1 MPTLLWVVPLVVL
14 AGSSCSRPAPP
25 PPPPPPFE
33 TVATPKE
40 LMNAVLDPAVDVI
53 WDAVG
58 WVVTS
63 EGTFE
68 KAPATDDEWAT
79 IRASA
84 IVLAE
89 SGNLLMIGSRSGG
102 SPEWIAQAQALIDHS
117 KRAVQAV
124 DKKDKDALFTIGGDI
139 YDVCTN
145 CHRQF
150 MPSIV
155 APSNR

>member
-1 MPTLLWVVPLVVL
+1 MPSMRTLLWLAPLVL
-14 AGSSCSRPAPP
+14 AGSACMSAPAAPP
-25 PPPPPPFE
+25 PPPFQ
-33 TVATPKE
+33 TVASPKE
-40 LMNAVLDPAVDVI
+40 LMNSVLDPAVDVI

-58 WVVTS
+58 VIVTA

-68 KAPATDDEWAT
+68 KAPASDEEWAV

-89 SGNLLMIGSRSGG
+89 SGNLLMIGNRSGG
-102 SPEWIAQAQALIDHS
+102 SPEWIEQSKALIETS
-117 KRAVQAV
+117 RRIIQAI

-150 MPSIV
+150 VAEIV
-155 APSNR
+155 KPNS

>member
-1 MPTLLWVVPLVVL
+1 MRTLLWLAPLIVL
-14 AGSSCSRPAPP
+14 AGSSCSRPVPP
-25 PPPPPPFE
+25 SPPFE

-79 IRASA
+79 VRASA
-84 IVLAE
+84 VLLAE
-89 SGNLLMIGSRSGG
+89 SGNLLMIGGRSGG
-102 SPEWIAQAQALIDHS
+102 SPEWIAQSQALIENS
-117 KRAVQAV
+117 KRAIQAI
-124 DKKDKDALFTIGGDI
+124 DKKDKDALFTIGGDL

-150 MPSIV
+150 M
-155 APSNR
+155 AGARQ

>member
-1 MPTLLWVVPLVVL
+1 MRTLLWPSPLIIL
-14 AGSSCSRPAPP
+14 ASSPCPRPAPL
-25 PPPPPPFE
+25 PPPPPFQ
-33 TVATPKE
+33 TVATTKE
-40 LMNAVLDPAVDVI
+40 LMNAVLDPAVDVL

-58 WVVTS
+58 WIVTS

-68 KAPATDDEWAT
+68 KAPATDEEWAAV
-79 IRASA
+79 RASA
-84 IVLAE
+84 ITLAE
-89 SGNLLMIGSRSGG
+89 SGNLLMIGIRCCGA
-102 SPEWIAQAQALIDHS
+102 PEWITQSQALIDHS
-117 KRAVQAV
+117 KRAIQAI

-155 APSNR
+155 APANR

>member
-1 MPTLLWVVPLVVL
+1 M
-14 AGSSCSRPAPP
+14 S
-25 PPPPPPFE
+25 
-33 TVATPKE
+33 
-40 LMNAVLDPAVDVI
+40 AVIDTQVDVL

-68 KAPATDDEWAT
+68 KAPANDEEWAA

-84 IVLAE
+84 IALAE
-89 SGNLLMIGSRSGG
+89 SGNLLMIGNRPGG
-102 SPEWIAQAQALIDHS
+102 SAEWITQAQALIENS
-117 KRAVQAV
+117 KRAIQAI
-124 DKKDKDALFTIGGDI
+124 DKKDKEALFTIGGDL

-150 MPSIV
+150 MPAI
-155 APSNR
+155 AGK

>member
-1 MPTLLWVVPLVVL
+1 MPFFILT
-14 AGSSCSRPAPP
+14 ASSCSRPAPP
-25 PPPPPPFE
+25 PPPPPFQ
-33 TVATPKE
+33 TVATTKE
-40 LMNAVLDPAVDVI
+40 LKSAMIDPHVDVL

-68 KAPATDDEWAT
+68 KAPANDEEWAA

-84 IVLAE
+84 IALAE
-89 SGNLLMIGSRSGG
+89 SGNLLMIGNRAGG
-102 SPEWIAQAQALIDHS
+102 SAEWITQAQALIENS
-117 KRAVQAV
+117 KHAIQAI
-124 DKKDKDALFTIGGDI
+124 DKKDKEALFTIGGDL

-150 MPSIV
+150 MPAIV
-155 APSNR
+155 GK